1 MQYDQLEIVQHRMF
15 SAIVWKWN
23 EAETGL
29 LFDYKAIDQVLSQL
43 ALVWLSL
50 EHVECLCAFVLMQLQ
65 VGILSHPSIHCL
77 VCAASQPHCLPT
89 PACLPASAY
98 ASIREIQRGEGS
110 KFRLSICKAVACMLL
125 HDSKVLAFATTPTVV
140 WREEMVR
147 VSRFQVGPWKSRT
160 ANDCYWAAGGG

>member
-1 MQYDQLEIVQHRMF
+1 MSVCICTDAV
-15 SAIVWKWN
+15 
-23 EAETGL
+23 TGG
-29 LFDYKAIDQVLSQL
+29 DP
-43 ALVWLSL
+43 
-50 EHVECLCAFVLMQLQ
+50 E
-65 VGILSHPSIHCL
+65 PSIHPL
-77 VCAASQPHCLPT
+77 LGVCCILATLFAT

-147 VSRFQVGPWKSRT
+147 VSRFQVGP
-160 ANDCYWAAGGG
+160 